1 MVSRRGEIGILVV
14 AMAMLL
20 LAASCTSRKKLAAIK
35 SHADY
40 QWVTA
45 KMTMDVKAPG
55 LELINVSG
63 ALRMRRDSAI
73 WISASMMGMEN
84 VRTLI
89 TEDSIILLNRVDKT
103 YLTEPLDSVAQK
115 LNVPMTLREC
125 QVKLIGNGTSDH
137 VEVLFGPYSA
147 KIRYSDIRWD
157 EPTTFPIK
165 ISKKYERMK
174 L

>member
-1 MVSRRGEIGILVV
+1 MMVATVT
-14 AMAMLL
+14 LL
-20 LAASCTSRKKLAAIK
+20 LIASCSSRKKLVTTM
-35 SHADY
+35 SHADF
-40 QWVTA
+40 QWMTA
-45 KMTMDVKAPG
+45 KMEMDVKAPG
-55 LELINVSG
+55 LELINVTG

-89 TEDSIILLNRVDKT
+89 TEDSITLLNRVDKT
-103 YLTEPLDSVAQK
+103 YLTEPLDTVAQK
-115 LNVPMTLREC
+115 LNIPMTLREC
-125 QVKLIGNGTSDH
+125 QAKLLGDGNSDH
-137 VEVLFGPYSA
+137 VEVQLGPYSA
-147 KIRYSDIRWD
+147 KIRYSDIRWN